1 MNCHLRQ
8 EIRCSGRFT
17 GSLFY
22 GHRLISGKIQSS
34 AATLLLPPNFIDFK
48 RFSMTDPQT
57 GGGGAGTFF
66 NTRQRATIQA
76 AMARI
81 IPTDDRARSYHN
93 PGSDGRQVT

>member
-1 MNCHLRQ
+1 
-8 EIRCSGRFT
+8 
-17 GSLFY
+17 
-22 GHRLISGKIQSS
+22 
-34 AATLLLPPNFIDFK
+34 
-48 RFSMTDPQT
+48 MTDPQT